1 MHLILSSLPSV
12 SSFLNF
18 PDSTISTI
26 FSAMLD
32 PTPLWSE
39 GSKKKREKKRERKKK
54 ERKERREER
63 KPERNKERKKK
74 EKKERVRKKSEGSFN
89 TADIRDEELSFEIN

>member
-1 MHLILSSLPSV
+1 MILSSLPSA
-12 SSFLNF
+12 SSFLSL

-74 EKKERVRKKSEGSFN
+74 EKRKG
-89 TADIRDEELSFEIN
+89 EEEK